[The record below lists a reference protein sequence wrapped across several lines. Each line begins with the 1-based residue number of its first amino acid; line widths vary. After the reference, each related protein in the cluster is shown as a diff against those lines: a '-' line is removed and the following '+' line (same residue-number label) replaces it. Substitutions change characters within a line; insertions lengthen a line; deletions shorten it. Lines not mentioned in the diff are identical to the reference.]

1 MTMRVR
7 FAEPRP
13 PGHTVFEHVLLPR
26 LGLPLMATVP
36 ADLGHDAAVFC
47 DMLAPIDLDE
57 CLTADLVG
65 ISATTATQ
73 PAGYALADQLSAA
86 GVEVVLGGPHVTFC
100 AEEALEHARFVARGE
115 GQKTIVELVD
125 ALECGL
131 PFGLIAGLSWRDQDG
146 AVHHNPARERCTQ
159 SEFERLPI
167 PDLSLIR
174 GHERMRVKPIM
185 TQWGSPFD
193 CDFCSVTAQFS
204 RVVRYRRTDQILEE
218 LAGLSAD
225 EVFFYDDNFVVNKR
239 RTRELL
245 LAMIGAG
252 LTPQF
257 SAQMRADT
265 VLRSRSRGGID
276 HQFLKLLRQAG
287 RQTAMIGFES
297 VSDENLAL
305 IGKRSTVEDSVKAVR
320 AFHDHGIGVHGMFIA
335 GLDGDDASS
344 AQATVEFARRLDIDT
359 MQLMMITPAPGT
371 RLFDRLASENRLIET
386 DWALFDGHHAV
397 LRPHGMTPLEL
408 QLTTLDALRQFYSRN
423 AIASSAIRGMVREL
437 PALLGIATHGAAA
450 AASALGRKLWAATV
464 LHDSDPPNATPSQP
478 LARIAPSLTSEVR
491 DHLQAALWV
500 AALRLY
506 GRRQIAMQ
514 RTQER
519 TIDHVTHLATLS

>member
-1 MTMRVR
+1 
-7 FAEPRP
+7 
-13 PGHTVFEHVLLPR
+13 
-26 LGLPLMATVP
+26 
-36 ADLGHDAAVFC
+36 
-47 DMLAPIDLDE
+47 
-57 CLTADLVG
+57 
-65 ISATTATQ
+65 
-73 PAGYALADQLSAA
+73 
-86 GVEVVLGGPHVTFC
+86 
-100 AEEALEHARFVARGE
+100 
-115 GQKTIVELVD
+115 
-125 ALECGL
+125 
-131 PFGLIAGLSWRDQDG
+131 
-146 AVHHNPARERCTQ
+146 
-159 SEFERLPI
+159 
-167 PDLSLIR
+167 
-174 GHERMRVKPIM
+174 
-185 TQWGSPFD
+185 
-193 CDFCSVTAQFS
+193 
-204 RVVRYRRTDQILEE
+204 
-218 LAGLSAD
+218 
-225 EVFFYDDNFVVNKR
+225 
-239 RTRELL
+239 
-245 LAMIGAG
+245 
-252 LTPQF
+252 
-257 SAQMRADT
+257 MRADT

-287 RQTAMIGFES
+287 CQTAMIGFES

-305 IGKRSTVEDSVKAVR
+305 IGKRSTVEDSVQAVR

-423 AIASSAIRGMVREL
+423 AIASSAIRGMGREL

-450 AASALGRKLWAATV
+450 AAGALGRKLWAAAV

-478 LARIAPSLTSEVR
+478 LARIAPSLTSEAR